1 MADPVVTPAE
11 MAALMS
17 GGPAA
22 KTQSVADCDLASI
35 PRIPA
40 PVLAGL
46 RRMLEGRA
54 PLIAIELAAA
64 LRGEVTVQLTS
75 LGELTGAV
83 LLGSVPD
90 PAAIALIELTGEA
103 GQPVPGRGLAVWDLK
118 LVSAMM
124 DRLLGG
130 PGKAQE
136 KPLPPTNIEQRLL
149 DRLSS
154 SSITAIA
161 GGFAELHP
169 MTIAITGS
177 ASSPSAVNAIPPGE
191 TAVVATFTVAA
202 PWTDPG
208 EWKLA
213 MPLAAVAPSL
223 AVLATRTSFAP
234 AAASDPAQ
242 RQRIEKIIRG
252 ASWPVRVVLGT
263 TTIDLGQ
270 ILALVPGDVLMLD
283 QRHDAPVAGFVGERL
298 RLTGRPGKVGRRT
311 AVQVERVIPAGSDAN
326 SR

>member
-22 KTQSVADCDLASI
+22 KGQSVADCDLASI

-46 RRMLEGRA
+46 RRILESRA

-64 LRGEVTVQLTS
+64 LRGEVTVQLTN
-75 LGELTGAV
+75 LGELSGAV
-83 LLGSVPD
+83 LMGSVPD
-90 PAAIALIELTGEA
+90 PAAIALIDLTA
-103 GQPVPGRGLAVWDLK
+103 GQPAPSRGLAVWDLK
-118 LVSAMM
+118 LVSAMI

-130 PGKAQE
+130 SGKAQE

-149 DRLSS
+149 DRLTT
-154 SSITAIA
+154 SSIAAVA

-169 MTIAITGS
+169 LTIAITGS
-177 ASSPSAVNAIPPGE
+177 ASSPGAVNAVPPGE
-191 TAVVATFTVAA
+191 TAVVATFTIAA

-213 MPLAAVAPSL
+213 LPLAAVAPCL

-234 AAASDPAQ
+234 VAAGDLAQ

-270 ILALVPGDVLMLD
+270 ILALVAGDVLMLD